1 MEPTLNS
8 LSVDM
13 ASLKAEMDG
22 VRADL
27 KDIKLGI
34 GAMMDIKERLSEFT
48 VHHEMFRKE
57 TKTMW
62 EKIDT
67 QRLDLKELD
76 EKVDLRERAISEQVA
91 RWKGAIQA
99 MAVIGAMC
107 ATVLGGLTMK
117 LYTDL
122 NDTIINLRVMQS
134 KVEHTK

>member
-34 GAMMDIKERLSEFT
+34 GAMMEIKERLSEFT

-57 TKTMW
+57 TQTMW
-62 EKIDT
+62 VKIDG
-67 QRLDLKELD
+67 QREDLKTLE
-76 EKVDLRERAISEQVA
+76 EKVDLRERAVSEQVA
-91 RWKGAIQA
+91 RWKGAVQA
-99 MAVIGAMC
+99 MGAIGALVM
-107 ATVLGGLTMK
+107 TMLGGLTMK
-117 LYTDL
+117 LYTD
-122 NDTIINLRVMQS
+122 INESIVNVRVLQQPI
-134 KVEHTK
+134 KP